1 MKEKIIE
8 IILSACAAG
17 EDYADE
23 NMPLNELSLD
33 SFSFVSI
40 IVKLEDEFGIE
51 FDVDDLNIAKWENV
65 KDVISAVEI
74 KTNEKAER

>member
-1 MKEKIIE
+1 M
-8 IILSACAAG
+8 
-17 EDYADE
+17 
-23 NMPLNELSLD
+23 
-33 SFSFVSI
+33 SI